1 MKQIILDVETQK
13 AFDDVGGFFPEQ
25 LGISYVGVCVRDGF
39 AGDGEMMGFFEADL
53 PKLFPLLE
61 EADVVIGFNIDNF
74 DMPTFTN
81 YYSGDIKKI
90 PTLDLMTQIKKA
102 SGHRISLDACAKG
115 TFNDHKTGDGLDAI
129 RYYREK
135 RFQELASYC
144 NQDVKLTRELYDYG
158 RTHGAVKFYNKW
170 NRLIECPVDF
180 SFKPKHSAGTQVSL
194 F

>member
-1 MKQIILDVETQK
+1 MKQVILDVETQK

-25 LGISYVGVCVRDGF
+25 LGISYVGTCLRDGF
-39 AGDGEMMGFFEADL
+39 NGEGEIRGFFEQDL
-53 PKLFPLLE
+53 PDLFPILE
-61 EADVVIGFNIDNF
+61 DADVIIGFNIDNF

-81 YYSGDIKKI
+81 YYSGDIKKF
-90 PTLDLMTQIKKA
+90 PTLDLMVQIKK
-102 SGHRISLDACAKG
+102 SCGHRISLDACASG

-135 RFQELASYC
+135 RFDELASYC

-158 RTHGAVKFYNKW
+158 RTKGEVKFHNKW
-170 NRLIECPVDF
+170 NRLVSCPVDF
-180 SFKPKHSAGTQVSL
+180 SFKPKKAAGTQASL